1 MPVSV
6 DLLMWKMVIFYFYY
20 QKINSTK
27 KQQLQFL
34 LPFVAF
40 SRHITSFEVNISN
53 MSYDGTNSSSPF
65 FILCINNTHN
75 AQRQRIKKPTKKW
88 KPKSRFHHAID
99 VVLIFNKIKGKIF
112 PTPFGYK
119 LSRKWMFCQLDF
131 DDERL
136 RMPVVISLRIV
147 CLIKGT
153 IAFDFVLNYS
163 RKSVCIVKRMF
174 SQCDGELVHNEVI
187 LSANEK
193 SFPSCKI
200 EVSKPTRKIK

>member
-1 MPVSV
+1 MI
-6 DLLMWKMVIFYFYY
+6 IFYFYY
-20 QKINSTK
+20 KKINSTK

-99 VVLIFNKIKGKIF
+99 AVLIFNKIKGKIF

-119 LSRKWMFCQLDF
+119 LSRKVLSTWFWRWATPYAGCHFVTHCLFDQRNDSFWFCVEL
-131 DDERL
+131 
-136 RMPVVISLRIV
+136 
-147 CLIKGT
+147 
-153 IAFDFVLNYS
+153 
-163 RKSVCIVKRMF
+163 F
-174 SQCDGELVHNEVI
+174 S
-187 LSANEK
+187 EK
-193 SFPSCKI
+193 CM
-200 EVSKPTRKIK
+200 